1 MPPCP
6 VGPIIPGMSSP
17 EHAAAAI
24 DQSTPSST
32 GRHIDFD
39 KLPTF
44 YNDKSFW
51 CMTVTQFMGAFND
64 NLYKQLVLLLSIAA
78 VSVAGGEA
86 KDDQSLA
93 MFVFAAPFLA
103 FTGYAGYLSDKFGK
117 RGIIIL
123 CKFAEV
129 IIMAL
134 GGLGFYIYWKSGSL
148 VFLYFVLFLMGT
160 HSAFFGPG
168 KYGILP
174 EMLRE
179 RDLPRANG
187 FMLMTTFL
195 AIIFGTVVAG
205 MLLATGRLWAASTA
219 CVAIA
224 LIGTIT
230 SFGVR
235 RVPAANP
242 NLKFQASALT
252 VPPDMRAMLAAD
264 RPLLAA
270 LLVSSIFWL
279 LAGMVPSAVNAVG
292 KIELGVGDAY
302 TSVLAGLIGVGI
314 AIGCVIGGIV
324 SKGSVDFR
332 LLRIGCIGMLV
343 CLVIAGIPGGG
354 DAVGVVDVDGNITN
368 LPGIGEGRQWLGF
381 WGSLPVML
389 LLGAFTG
396 LFAVPLQVFMQSRPP
411 EDKKGRMIA
420 VMNQANWVGVLISA
434 ALYWAISRV
443 VETAGWPRATMFLF
457 IAALTLPI
465 ALFYHPKHETPAIA
479 VS

>member
-1 MPPCP
+1 
-6 VGPIIPGMSSP
+6 MSSP
-17 EHAAAAI
+17 ELAAAAI
-24 DQSTPSST
+24 DEQSPSAT
-32 GRHIDFD
+32 GGRHIDFE
-39 KLPTF
+39 KLPTL
-44 YNDKSFW
+44 YNDHSFW

-64 NLYKQLVLLLSIAA
+64 NLYKQLVLMLSIAA
-78 VSVAGGEA
+78 VGAAGGEA

-103 FTGYAGYLSDKFGK
+103 FTGFAGYLSDKFGK
-117 RGIIIL
+117 RGIIVL

-148 VFLYFVLFLMGT
+148 LFLYFVLFLMGT

-205 MLLATGRLWAASTA
+205 LLLATGRLWAASTA

-224 LIGTIT
+224 VIGTIT

-235 RVPAANP
+235 RVAAANP
-242 NLKFQASALT
+242 NLKFQPSALT

-270 LLVSSIFWL
+270 LLVSSVFWL
-279 LAGMVPSAVNAVG
+279 LAGMVLS
-292 KIELGVGDAY
+292 
-302 TSVLAGLIGVGI
+302 TR
-314 AIGCVIGGIV
+314 C
-324 SKGSVDFR
+324 R
-332 LLRIGCIGMLV
+332 R
-343 CLVIAGIPGGG
+343 
-354 DAVGVVDVDGNITN
+354 
-368 LPGIGEGRQWLGF
+368 
-381 WGSLPVML
+381 
-389 LLGAFTG
+389 
-396 LFAVPLQVFMQSRPP
+396 
-411 EDKKGRMIA
+411 
-420 VMNQANWVGVLISA
+420 
-434 ALYWAISRV
+434 
-443 VETAGWPRATMFLF
+443 
-457 IAALTLPI
+457 
-465 ALFYHPKHETPAIA
+465 
-479 VS
+479 